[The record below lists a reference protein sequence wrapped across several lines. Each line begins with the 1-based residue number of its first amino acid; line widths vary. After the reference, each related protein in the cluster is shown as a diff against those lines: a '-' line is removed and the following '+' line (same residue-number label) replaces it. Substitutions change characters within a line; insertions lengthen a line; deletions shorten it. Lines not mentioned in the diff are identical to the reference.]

1 VQKNTKKFGSHFT
14 RFSWIATPALALVL
28 ALGWCASLHA
38 QALATQVDRFEVQGN
53 TLLRTEAIDK
63 ALAGL
68 RGRMTLLDIQ
78 GAAQRL
84 QAAYRRAGYGAVV
97 VQVPVQTLVD
107 GVVRLEV
114 IEGRLSQ
121 VQVAGLRA
129 FSRENILSGLP
140 ALKTDTT
147 PDLAALDSELLMV
160 NENPAKSV
168 RVVFQPGEKNAQVE
182 SLVVVEEQPIER
194 WQIGL
199 DNTGNESTGQYRAF
213 LGYQHANV
221 ADSDSVLGLRLITSP
236 EDPSRVAIASASL
249 RTPLYEQKLFLEW
262 SALASNTR
270 NTPNQ
275 TAAGELRFSGEG
287 YSVGARA
294 IRTLPTL
301 GEYKQQVSGGVE
313 NRQYKNNCSLGAF
326 GAAGCGSAAASV
338 EVFPLTLGYLVQKPG
353 TLQAAAQYVYNLPLG
368 NAGSDA
374 DFNAARPGANS
385 RYQLVRFNG
394 AGLTALTAQ
403 LALSWRLDTQ
413 YTEKALVSA
422 EQFGAGG
429 ANSVRGYPER
439 ALSGDSGAV
448 ASLEV
453 RTLATQWVGID
464 NPDTNLYASV
474 FADAGTVSNLLGTAC
489 VAGRSSCSL
498 WGAGVGLL
506 WRQGK
511 SLTLRTDVARAG
523 ESINDTKAGDWRLH
537 FSLVYVI

>member
-1 VQKNTKKFGSHFT
+1 MQKNTQQIGSHFT
-14 RFSWIATPALALVL
+14 RFSWIAIHALALVL
-28 ALGWCASLHA
+28 ALGCCARAHA
-38 QALATQVDRFEVQGN
+38 QALVTQVDRFEVQGN
-53 TLLRTEAIDK
+53 TLLSAEAIDA

-68 RGRMTLLDIQ
+68 SGRMTLLDIQ

-97 VQVPVQTLVD
+97 VQVPVQTMAD
-107 GVVRLEV
+107 RVVRLEV

-129 FSRENILSGLP
+129 FSRENILRGLP
-140 ALKTDTT
+140 ALKPDTT

-168 RVVFQPGEKNAQVE
+168 RVVFQPGEKKAQVE

-194 WQIGL
+194 WQMGL
-199 DNTGNESTGQYRAF
+199 DNSGNDSTGQYRAF
-213 LGYQHANV
+213 LGYQNANV
-221 ADSDSVLGLRLITSP
+221 ADSDAVLGLRLVTSP
-236 EDPSRVAIASASL
+236 EDPSRVAIASGSL
-249 RTPLYEQKLFLEW
+249 RTPLYPQKLFLEW
-262 SALASNTR
+262 SALVSNTR
-270 NTPNQ
+270 NNPNQ
-275 TAAGELRFSGEG
+275 TPAGELRFSGEG

-301 GEYKQQVSGGVE
+301 GEYKQQLSAGVE
-313 NRQYKNNCSLGAF
+313 NRKYKNNCSLGSF
-326 GAAGCGSAAASV
+326 GSAGCGSAAASV
-338 EVFPLTLGYLVQKPG
+338 EVFPLTLGYLLQKPSL
-353 TLQAAAQYVYNLPLG
+353 LQASAQYVYNLPVG
-368 NAGSDA
+368 DAGSDA

-385 RYQLVRFNG
+385 RYQLFRFNG
-394 AGLTALTAQ
+394 AGLSALTPQ
-403 LALSWRLDTQ
+403 WALSWRLDTQ
-413 YTEKALVSA
+413 YTVKALVSA

-448 ASLEV
+448 GSLEL
-453 RTLATQWVGID
+453 RTLATQWLGID

-489 VAGRSSCSL
+489 MAGRSSCSL

-537 FSLVYVI
+537 FSLVHVI